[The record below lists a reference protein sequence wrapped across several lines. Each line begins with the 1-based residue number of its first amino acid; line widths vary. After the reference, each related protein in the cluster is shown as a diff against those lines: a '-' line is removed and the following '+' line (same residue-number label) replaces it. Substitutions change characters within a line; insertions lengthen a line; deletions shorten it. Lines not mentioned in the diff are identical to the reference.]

1 MNFIKVTA
9 FATLASIFCANIA
22 FAQDPDADTGP
33 PEFAE
38 PLDDYELMMIE
49 FQRYKELLS
58 ADSLDEAENSAKRI
72 IEMAIRETGPTSND
86 TGKALINLAVVQHKT
101 QEFESA
107 EQNFEAAIEIFEDNE
122 NQLSDMLI
130 NPLLGL
136 GAAQAGSG
144 KLGLASRTLERAVH
158 ISHVNEGPHNLD
170 QIDILEMLAETNLR
184 MGETEDAKNNQDMIY
199 ALNVRHFENNST
211 EMIPALFRRAEWQH
225 RTGYIRDQRA
235 TYRRIIRIIEK
246 TAGKDDIALIHP
258 LLKLGH
264 SYFSVDNSQSATFQ
278 NLTASTGEIYLK
290 RAVRIA
296 KESPDSDWQ
305 LLSGATLAIGDYYI
319 FSSEEARARKAYFEA
334 WNILSAEEDRLA
346 ERHAEL
352 EQIMPLTS
360 DPIPKFVGKATRADR
375 QMQNS
380 SLREG
385 HIIASYGV
393 SSRGRVIDLKIVET
407 TPATYDKLRRLVQR
421 RIRSQVFRPRHEDG
435 VAVDTHN
442 LPFSHTFYYLQEEL
456 DELREEEEAEKA
468 AEKANAQ

>member
-101 QEFESA
+101 QEFETA

-170 QIDILEMLAETNLR
+170 QIEILEALAETNLR
-184 MGETEDAKNNQDMIY
+184 MGQTEDAKNNQDMIY
-199 ALNVRHFENNST
+199 ALNMRHFENNSR
-211 EMIPALFRRAEWQH
+211 EMIPALYRRADWQS
-225 RTGYIRDQRA
+225 RTGYVLDQRA

-246 TAGKDDIALIHP
+246 TEGKNHVTLVQPLI
-258 LLKLGH
+258 KIGH
-264 SYFSVDNSQSATFQ
+264 SYFDVDQSQSTTYQ
-278 NLTASTGEIYLK
+278 SLTTTTGEIYLK

-296 KESPDSDWQ
+296 GGNPESDWR
-305 LLSGATLAIGDYYI
+305 LLSEAKLAIGDYYI
-319 FSSEEARARKAYFEA
+319 FSAEQGRARKAYAEA
-334 WNILSAEEDRLA
+334 WDILSADEDRLA
-346 ERHAEL
+346 ERHEEL
-352 EQIMPLTS
+352 EQITSLTS
-360 DPIPKFVGKATRADR
+360 RPIPKFVGKATRADR

-385 HIIASYGV
+385 QIIASYGV
-393 SSRGRVIDLKIVET
+393 SSRGRVIELKIVET
-407 TPATYDKLRRLVQR
+407 TPADYDNLRRLVQR
-421 RIRSQVFRPRHEDG
+421 QIRTQVFRPRHEDG

-456 DELREEEEAEKA
+456 DEIREEETEKA
-468 AEKANAQ
+468 EARANTQ

>member
-1 MNFIKVTA
+1 MNFIEVTA
-9 FATLASIFCANIA
+9 FAALASIFCANIA

-101 QEFESA
+101 KEFEAA
-107 EQNFEAAIEIFEDNE
+107 EQNFSAAIDIFEDNE
-122 NQLSDMLI
+122 NMLSDMLI

-136 GAAQAGSG
+136 GAAQVGSG

-199 ALNVRHFENNST
+199 ALSVRHFQNNSQK
-211 EMIPALFRRAEWQH
+211 MIPALFRRADWQN
-225 RTGYIRDQRA
+225 RTGYILDERA
-235 TYRRIIRIIEK
+235 TYRRIIRIIET
-246 TAGKDDIALIHP
+246 TAGKNDITLIQP
-258 LLKLGH
+258 LLKIGH
-264 SYFSVDNSQSATFQ
+264 SYFSVDKSQSTTYQ
-278 NLTASTGEIYLK
+278 SVTASTGEIYLK

-296 KESPDSDWQ
+296 EENPDSDWV
-305 LLSGATLAIGDYYI
+305 LLSKAKLAIGDYYI
-319 FSSEEARARKAYFEA
+319 FRAEQSRARRAYVDA
-334 WNILSAEEDRLA
+334 WDILSAEEDRLA
-346 ERHAEL
+346 ERQAAL
-352 EQIMPLTS
+352 EQITPITS
-360 DPIPKFVGKATRADR
+360 FPIPQFVGKATRADR

-385 HIIASYGV
+385 QIIATYGV
-393 SSRGRVIDLKIVET
+393 SSRGRVIELEIVEI
-407 TPATYDKLRRLVQR
+407 TPADYDDLHRLVQR
-421 RIRSQVFRPRHEDG
+421 RIRSQVFRPRYEDG
-435 VAVDTHN
+435 LAVDTHN
-442 LPFSHTFYYLQEEL
+442 LPFLHNFYYLQEDL
-456 DELREEEEAEKA
+456 DELREEEAEKA
-468 AEKANAQ
+468 EAKANTR